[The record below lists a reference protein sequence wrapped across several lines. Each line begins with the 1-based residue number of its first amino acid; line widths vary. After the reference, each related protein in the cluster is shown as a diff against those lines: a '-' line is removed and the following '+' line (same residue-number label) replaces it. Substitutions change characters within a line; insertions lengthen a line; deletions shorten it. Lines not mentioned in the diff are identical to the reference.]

1 MIRLMYL
8 RNHTMD
14 KYLNS
19 SSNENQT
26 QKNIEAIRRTISGVM
41 KQISLSR
48 SERSRDE
55 NMFEEYTSIEE
66 MTVEK
71 ERKS

>member
-1 MIRLMYL
+1 MRLMHS

-41 KQISLSR
+41 KQISLSH

>member
-1 MIRLMYL
+1 MIHLMYL
-8 RNHTMD
+8 RNHMMD

-55 NMFEEYTSIEE
+55 NMFAGYTSTEE

>member
-1 MIRLMYL
+1 MRLMYL
-8 RNHTMD
+8 RNHMMD
-14 KYLNS
+14 KYSNS

-26 QKNIEAIRRTISGVM
+26 QKNIEAIHRTISGVM
-41 KQISLSR
+41 KQISLSH

-55 NMFEEYTSIEE
+55 NMFAEYTSIEE
-66 MTVEK
+66 MMPGK

>member
-1 MIRLMYL
+1 
-8 RNHTMD
+8 MD

-55 NMFEEYTSIEE
+55 NMFEEYTSTEE

-71 ERKS
+71 ERKN

>member
-1 MIRLMYL
+1 MRLMHS

-48 SERSRDE
+48 SERLKGE
-55 NMFEEYTSIEE
+55 NMFAGYTSIEE
-66 MTVEK
+66 MTAEK